1 MKPISEESI
10 YSVASFAKNLTAD
23 QLKDLY
29 IRINEKQPH
38 MYQYF
43 KNFISKSGTKE
54 TMALLP
60 YIFLL
65 LIRTYEY
72 EYGELELID
81 IATINDGDDELFKV
95 MKKANDMP
103 SMKKVELELA
113 MKADQAPFIQFL
125 ESLIDGIKANK
136 SQNALLDKMGVKLG
150 LYITMVILNS
160 VVESNEK
167 MV

>member
-1 MKPISEESI
+1 
-10 YSVASFAKNLTAD
+10 
-23 QLKDLY
+23 
-29 IRINEKQPH
+29 
-38 MYQYF
+38 
-43 KNFISKSGTKE
+43 
-54 TMALLP
+54 
-60 YIFLL
+60 